1 MSVIELSNRKNEEET
16 RQTIHRNSHVWAFVH
31 DPYVEK
37 IIKTRQRNII
47 IVQCLVCWR
56 GILSKHVD
64 DHFIQIIVEECI
76 FAILVYLP
84 SSSVLEG
91 ADVIGNIVN
100 AVVDHDPLGIG
111 VILQVREAMRQ
122 HSPLV
127 LAHVI
132 GEASESDDVGVAL
145 QIHELIDLVEPIARD
160 TALDLL
166 LGVEASLG
174 ELGGGAA
181 GEQLRRIAADVIPDG
196 GRPPGMNVRVFLHV
210 VDRAE
215 DDGPVFGLV
224 SGLDLVLALLHY
236 FGRNLRDDE
245 SEYNIS
251 SPIRDPAK
259 KKMARTPDSPR

>member
-1 MSVIELSNRKNEEET
+1 M
-16 RQTIHRNSHVWAFVH
+16 
-31 DPYVEK
+31 
-37 IIKTRQRNII
+37 
-47 IVQCLVCWR
+47 
-56 GILSKHVD
+56 
-64 DHFIQIIVEECI
+64 EECI

-84 SSSVLEG
+84 SFSVLEG
-91 ADVIGNIVN
+91 ADVIGNVVN

-132 GEASESDDVGVAL
+132 VEASESDDVGVAL

-174 ELGGGAA
+174 ELDGGAA
-181 GEQLRRIAADVIPDG
+181 GEQLRRIAADVIPDD
-196 GRPPGMNVRVFLHV
+196 GRPPGMNARVFLHV

-224 SGLDLVLALLHY
+224 SGLDLVLALL
-236 FGRNLRDDE
+236 
-245 SEYNIS
+245 
-251 SPIRDPAK
+251 
-259 KKMARTPDSPR
+259 